1 VELNGRQVHFQQAHV
16 LDDERIGAGFI
27 QLPGQQAAAVELVI
41 VQDGIERDKDLGAVA
56 VGKIAQAFDIGD
68 IVAGAITGAK
78 GRATDVTASAPCLMA
93 SMPKSAFW
101 PARGVPGGVECGSWR
116 LST

>member
-78 GRATDVTASAPCLMA
+78 GRATDVDGIGAVLDGFNAEIGVLA
-93 SMPKSAFW
+93 G
-101 PARGVPGGVECGSWR
+101 ARSSRGC
-116 LST
+116 